1 MTEGNVV
8 KFQFKKK
15 KIEALYAEEKNAH
28 KYPDVVVDNFF
39 DLMSSIEA
47 AESEQDLYA
56 LKGLR
61 FEKLSGKRGKEGQGS
76 LRLNNQWR
84 LILVI
89 EKDDQGKY
97 ILIIDIVD
105 YH

>member
-1 MTEGNVV
+1 MTEECVV
-8 KFQFKKK
+8 RFEFQKK
-15 KIEALYAEEKNAH
+15 KIEALYTEEKNAH
-28 KYPDVVVDNFF
+28 KYPDVVVENFF
-39 DLMSSIEA
+39 EIMSIIEA

-61 FEKLSGKRGKEGQGS
+61 FEKLSGKRGKEGQRS

-84 LILVI
+84 LIMVI